1 MRRYI
6 EQLLNEGRVHVVDRE
21 VSGRHELA
29 AVTASVQ
36 KISDQPVLFRRVAG
50 ADMQVISNV
59 YGSRRRLSDLI
70 GAGDGSFCRRWRE
83 LLRGPV
89 VPPVAGAADDLED
102 CRLGQLPQ
110 ITYFEKDAG
119 ATDAAYGLDKP
130 FALVALNRQPILR
143 VGGLVPGSKDRYAR
157 IERQPG
163 EVFVV
168 AAADVELLARSADDY
183 AKPPRDPVPPAMTE
197 TPKP

>member
-1 MRRYI
+1 MRAVTSGFMVTVRP
-6 EQLLNEGRVHVVDRE
+6 HSRE
-21 VSGRHELA
+21 VSPGHLLVASSPILPPRPLMGEAKSTMVGRPWGDAVSAWSRHAERWDEDSIARGLRALA
-29 AVTASVQ
+29 A
-36 KISDQPVLFRRVAG
+36 
-50 ADMQVISNV
+50 AD
-59 YGSRRRLSDLI
+59 RAL
-70 GAGDGSFCRRWRE
+70 
-83 LLRGPV
+83 
-89 VPPVAGAADDLED
+89 
-102 CRLGQLPQ
+102 
-110 ITYFEKDAG
+110 KDAG